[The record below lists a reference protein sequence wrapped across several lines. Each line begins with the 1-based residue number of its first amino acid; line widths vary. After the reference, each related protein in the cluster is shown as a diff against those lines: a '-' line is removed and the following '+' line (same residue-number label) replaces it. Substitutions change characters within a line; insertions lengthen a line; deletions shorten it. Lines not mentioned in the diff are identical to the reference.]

1 MTSQRASSCLAPTFP
16 GRERVLCAFL
26 FLLCPLDRCERNA
39 KAGPPRQHFGL
50 CVRLSPCDH
59 AEHAKSLLG
68 KPREARAACA
78 TGTQLRRRGDRLDW
92 SFAALGGRRAAVWRR
107 VRTRAPGARRYLHV
121 INIFLSATT
130 PVRRPSF
137 APHASALLLCGRA
150 RSAAVYFQAF
160 PSLPPSF
167 LSLSL
172 FRAVP
177 QEIRSP
183 CTGASPKRLAG
194 EQRKNWP
201 LPRSGGSCPPLSVR
215 KHVFCLCV
223 VARLARIVV
232 RKSEAVDAE
241 GWSLGPHVHC
251 KPWSVLKE
259 KVATAYD

>member
-1 MTSQRASSCLAPTFP
+1 MTSQRASSCLAPTFL
-16 GRERVLCAFL
+16 GRERVPCASL

-39 KAGPPRQHFGL
+39 KAGPLRQHFGP

-59 AEHAKSLLG
+59 ADLLVQ
-68 KPREARAACA
+68 PREARAACA
-78 TGTQLRRRGDRLDW
+78 SGTQLRRRGDRLDW

-167 LSLSL
+167 LSLP
-172 FRAVP
+172 VP
-177 QEIRSP
+177 S
-183 CTGASPKRLAG
+183 GASRDPIPLHWRFTEAAGGRTAKNLAFAKERG
-194 EQRKNWP
+194 
-201 LPRSGGSCPPLSVR
+201 LLSALGCSETCV
-215 KHVFCLCV
+215 CLCV

-241 GWSLGPHVHC
+241 GRSLGPHVHC
-251 KPWSVLKE
+251 TPSSVV
-259 KVATAYD
+259 KVAAAYD

>member
-172 FRAVP
+172 SVP
-177 QEIRSP
+177 SGASRDPIPLHWRFTEAAGGRTAKKLAFAKERGLLSALECSEARVLPLCCCPTGAHCGAEIRS
-183 CTGASPKRLAG
+183 
-194 EQRKNWP
+194 
-201 LPRSGGSCPPLSVR
+201 GGRRGMEFGS
-215 KHVFCLCV
+215 
-223 VARLARIVV
+223 ARAL
-232 RKSEAVDAE
+232 
-241 GWSLGPHVHC
+241 
-251 KPWSVLKE
+251 
-259 KVATAYD
+259 